1 MKTLNDL
8 SYDPSKTV
16 IIEKEM
22 DFQLRSQSDNNAKLI
37 TFSPNF
43 VKYEVKNDQEGIL
56 VISETPYAP
65 GWEAKINNKPA
76 KIFNANHVNMAIRMP
91 KGENILEL
99 NFHPKSFFNYRL
111 LEALTATLLYAIL
124 IWILYS
130 RYRKEKITL
139 FGR

>member
-1 MKTLNDL
+1 MYGENDNFHL
-8 SYDPSKTV
+8 EDSHV
-16 IIEKEM
+16 IPAIIRK
-22 DFQLRSQSDNNAKLI
+22 
-37 TFSPNF
+37 
-43 VKYEVKNDQEGIL
+43 V
-56 VISETPYAP
+56 
-65 GWEAKINNKPA
+65 WEAKINNKPA

-139 FGR
+139 FGS